1 MAAVTEAEVPRQP
14 TLTEAR
20 AAEPVY
26 VGELSCH
33 LPGFIFSGVLLGLL
47 PMFNSAVFLAAAAV
61 LGLLFI
67 LLSSATANVGSWL
80 SHAGVI
86 ALPQMLYLSTGS
98 GRAQM
103 PKLLH
108 WGYTVEHPTVANVAK
123 YLGFTF
129 GFKWLL
135 IALALI
141 FAGSLPRRFFL
152 AALSLIAVAFS
163 FQFTIE
169 VLANQ
174 KFLHIW
180 VIIANLFV
188 AFALWRLWRF
198 SLGGTTLPGKFVAAV
213 LFLLVIPGGII
224 DFFPIHNTGW
234 GEVTYR
240 NDPLIDWLKKNTTPR
255 DIFLT
260 DRFVNHPIL
269 MAGRR
274 VFYGWPYYAWSAGYN
289 ASKRDRVYT
298 ELVREQ
304 GSLES
309 VSAC

>member
-1 MAAVTEAEVPRQP
+1 MTPGQPRYPAERETEVPPTP
-14 TLTEAR
+14 TLTAAQPQTVIRPR
-20 AAEPVY
+20 AFSW
-26 VGELSCH
+26 LLCH
-33 LPGFIFSGVLLGLL
+33 RFIFSGVLLGLL

-61 LGLLFI
+61 LGVLFLLFS
-67 LLSSATANVGSWL
+67 LRGQMLVLAATS
-80 SHAGVI
+80 GVI

-123 YLGFTF
+123 YFGFTF

-198 SLGGTTLPGKFVAAV
+198 SLGEPHCPANSLR
-213 LFLLVIPGGII
+213 LF
-224 DFFPIHNTGW
+224 FF
-234 GEVTYR
+234 
-240 NDPLIDWLKKNTTPR
+240 
-255 DIFLT
+255 
-260 DRFVNHPIL
+260 
-269 MAGRR
+269 
-274 VFYGWPYYAWSAGYN
+274 
-289 ASKRDRVYT
+289 
-298 ELVREQ
+298 
-304 GSLES
+304 
-309 VSAC
+309 C